1 MAENFVNKKTQVSII
16 AVATLSFLGI
26 LVETSL
32 NVTFPL
38 LTHEFSVS
46 LSTIQWVTS
55 GYLLMVTI
63 VMSATGFLNNRFNAK
78 NLFRVALLFNLIGTI
93 LCVLSQQFIVL
104 FLGRLLQAISTGI
117 ATPLMYHIILSVVPV
132 GKRGTYMG
140 LAAMII
146 SLAPALGPTYGGT
159 LSAFSSWRAIFIITI
174 PVILLAAW
182 IGERNISLVPNKTD
196 QKFDWWGIIL
206 LAITFG
212 SLSLSFANAGNYGFT
227 SYRFIEMLIVFC
239 LTTLVFGFKMQHSS
253 KKILDFKLLLQPVV
267 GLRWINFF
275 VLQFINIGISF
286 VIPLFLENR
295 LHVNSFITGLVLLPG
310 ALAGALISPYAGRL
324 FDHSGAF
331 RPLLFSSITL
341 ISGTGLF
348 FATSSKIS
356 VWGVT
361 LLYILSQIA
370 RTN

>member
-1 MAENFVNKKTQVSII
+1 MTENFVNKKTQASII
-16 AVATLSFLGI
+16 AVAILSFLGI

-32 NVTFPL
+32 NVIFPL

-63 VMSATGFLNNRFNAK
+63 IMSATGFLNNRFNAK
-78 NLFRVALLFNLIGTI
+78 NLFRTALFFNLIGTI
-93 LCVLSQQFIVL
+93 LCALSQQFIVL
-104 FLGRLLQAISTGI
+104 FIGRLLQAISTGI
-117 ATPLMYHIILSVVPV
+117 ATPLMYHIILSLVPV

-182 IGERNISLVPNKTD
+182 IGEQNISLVPSRTD

-206 LAITFG
+206 LSITFG

-239 LTTLVFGFKMQHSS
+239 LATLVLGFKLHHSP
-253 KKILDFKLLLQPVV
+253 KK
-267 GLRWINFF
+267 
-275 VLQFINIGISF
+275 
-286 VIPLFLENR
+286 
-295 LHVNSFITGLVLLPG
+295 
-310 ALAGALISPYAGRL
+310 Y
-324 FDHSGAF
+324 
-331 RPLLFSSITL
+331 
-341 ISGTGLF
+341 
-348 FATSSKIS
+348 
-356 VWGVT
+356 
-361 LLYILSQIA
+361 
-370 RTN
+370 